1 MEKEQVKH
9 THGREKLKKKKYIHR
24 DYGAGSKIL
33 QIILIEI

>member
-9 THGREKLKKKKYIHR
+9 THGREKLKKKYIHR